1 MSDQKEEDSVSTAT
15 KWAENVV
22 STVTKWVEEVAF
34 VDSDAL
40 TIKQPCLGPCSA
52 TPEPIPRPPA
62 LRYFSASDSWCG
74 VPYVPDLKDCEFSYR
89 MLQTWIQ
96 EKNLQLAES
105 TKAWLRVNI
114 PILCGKHVLEFIE
127 KLDFPQGSLHSL
139 WLRARQQRRLK
150 GLSQRKKRKRG
161 KRRQRSRR
169 PQFRV

>member
-1 MSDQKEEDSVSTAT
+1 MSTAT
-15 KWAENVV
+15 KWAEDTV
-22 STVTKWVEEVAF
+22 STTIQWAKEKTFAMRP
-34 VDSDAL
+34 L

-62 LRYFSASDSWCG
+62 LRYFSQSDSWRS
-74 VPYVPDLKDCEFSYR
+74 VPYVPTLKDCEFNYR

-127 KLDFPQGSLHSL
+127 KLDFPPGSLHSL
-139 WLRARQQRRLK
+139 WLQARQQRRLK
-150 GLSQRKKRKRG
+150 GLRQRKKRKRG